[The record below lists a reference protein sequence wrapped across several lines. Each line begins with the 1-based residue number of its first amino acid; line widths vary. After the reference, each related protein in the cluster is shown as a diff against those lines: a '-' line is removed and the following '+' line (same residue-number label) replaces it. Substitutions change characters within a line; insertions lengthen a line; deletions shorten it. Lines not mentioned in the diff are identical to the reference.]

1 MRGEE
6 DRECRARGGK
16 VGTVFAGKGSAAL
29 KAFKGGRS
37 KNTPDATL
45 ARGSGPLFRKR
56 GGSIPESFKE
66 HEFSKGEDGDREEKA
81 AGGAI
86 SGAASKP
93 NAGRPGRRV
102 GGGVGADL
110 SPVSS
115 AQTPSKPKGRK
126 LMGESEKTP

>member
-16 VGTVFAGKGSAAL
+16 TGPVYAGKGSAPL
-29 KAFKGGRS
+29 KAFKGARS

-45 ARGSGPLFRKR
+45 SRGGGPLFRKS
-56 GGSIPESFKE
+56 GGHIPESFKE
-66 HEFSKGEDGDREEKA
+66 HEFSKGEDREEKA

-86 SGAASKP
+86 SGAAAKP
-93 NAGRPGRRV
+93 SGGRAGRRS

-110 SPVSS
+110 HPVSS
-115 AQTPSKPKGRK
+115 ADSPSNPKGRK
-126 LMGESEKTP
+126 LMGDSERTP